1 MNVNMVDQKTKKPIA
16 RDNDLNH
23 ALELFHFAFRA
34 FTAKPDQLLEARG
47 LQRVHHR
54 ILYFVGRNPGIRVSG
69 LLSILG
75 VSKQA
80 LHAPMRQ
87 LLAMHLI
94 QDSPDASD
102 KRGKCLSL
110 TAEGSKLES
119 SLSSA
124 QRKLL
129 ASVFEH
135 VGEPGELAWRKVM
148 EQLSEH
154 LPKTIKE

>member
-1 MNVNMVDQKTKKPIA
+1 MVDQLSSGLA
-16 RDNDLNH
+16 DERQAELNK

-80 LHAPMRQ
+80 LHAPLRQ
-87 LLAMHLI
+87 LQAMNLI
-94 QDSPDASD
+94 VDSPDATD
-102 KRGKCLSL
+102 KRGKCLAL
-110 TAEGSKLES
+110 TAEGNKLEAA
-119 SLSSA
+119 LSGA

-129 ASVFEH
+129 AGVFEQAG
-135 VGEPGELAWRKVM
+135 VDSESAWRLVM
-148 EQLSEH
+148 EQLVGQ
-154 LPKTIKE
+154 LPK

>member
-1 MNVNMVDQKTKKPIA
+1 MVDQLA
-16 RDNDLNH
+16 NSESREQELNQ

-69 LLSILG
+69 LLATLG

-80 LHAPMRQ
+80 LHAPLRQ
-87 LLAMHLI
+87 LQAMSLI
-94 QDSPDASD
+94 QDAPDAID
-102 KRGKCLSL
+102 KRGKCLTL
-110 TAEGSKLES
+110 TAEGAKLEAA
-119 SLSSA
+119 LSGA

-129 ASVFEH
+129 AQVFE
-135 VGEPGELAWRKVM
+135 GAGIDSEAAWRLVM
-148 EQLSEH
+148 GQLAGQ
-154 LPKTIKE
+154 LPK

>member
-1 MNVNMVDQKTKKPIA
+1 MVDQLA
-16 RDNDLNH
+16 NSESREQELNQ

-69 LLSILG
+69 LLATLG

-80 LHAPMRQ
+80 LHAPLRQ
-87 LLAMHLI
+87 LQAMSLI
-94 QDSPDASD
+94 QDAPDAID
-102 KRGKCLSL
+102 KRGKCLTL
-110 TAEGSKLES
+110 TAEGAKLEAA
-119 SLSSA
+119 LSGA

-129 ASVFEH
+129 AQVFDGAGIDSE
-135 VGEPGELAWRKVM
+135 GAWRLVM
-148 EQLSEH
+148 GQLAGQ
-154 LPKTIKE
+154 LPK

>member
-1 MNVNMVDQKTKKPIA
+1 MVDQIQSMPSAA
-16 RDNDLNH
+16 REAELNQ

-54 ILYFVGRNPGIRVSG
+54 ILYFVGRNPAIRVSG
-69 LLSILG
+69 LLAILG

-80 LHAPMRQ
+80 LHAPLRQ
-87 LLAMHLI
+87 LLAMNLI
-94 QDSPDASD
+94 ENIPDVTD

-110 TAEGSKLES
+110 TAEGSKLEAA
-119 SLSSA
+119 LSGA

-129 ASVFEH
+129 ATIFEH
-135 VGEPGELAWRKVM
+135 AGSEGELAWREVM
-148 EQLSEH
+148 GQLAGH
-154 LPKTIKE
+154 LPRP

>member
-1 MNVNMVDQKTKKPIA
+1 MVDQLNPNPAAA
-16 RDNDLNH
+16 RESALNQ

-54 ILYFVGRNPGIRVSG
+54 ILYFIGRNPDIRVSG

-80 LHAPMRQ
+80 LHAPLRQ
-87 LLAMHLI
+87 LLAMNLI
-94 QDSPDASD
+94 SDSPDATD
-102 KRGKCLSL
+102 KRGKCLAL
-110 TAEGSKLES
+110 TAEGQKLEA
-119 SLSSA
+119 SLSGA

-129 ASVFEH
+129 AQVFEQ
-135 VGEPGELAWRKVM
+135 VGVDSESAWRAVM
-148 EQLSEH
+148 GQLVGQ
-154 LPKTIKE
+154 LPK

>member
-1 MNVNMVDQKTKKPIA
+1 MIDQLSSELA
-16 RDNDLNH
+16 DERQAELNK

-69 LLSILG
+69 LLAILG

-80 LHAPMRQ
+80 LHAPLRQ
-87 LLAMHLI
+87 LQAMHLI
-94 QDSPDASD
+94 EDSPDATD
-102 KRGKCLSL
+102 KRGKCLAL
-110 TAEGSKLES
+110 TQEGTKLETA
-119 SLSSA
+119 LSGA

-129 ASVFEH
+129 AQVFEQSGDESE
-135 VGEPGELAWRKVM
+135 VAWRAVM
-148 EQLSEH
+148 AQLSVQ
-154 LPKTIKE
+154 LPK